1 MPSGLFIY
9 GWCADKHMH
18 WIALDIGVFI
28 FGRYIIIITKALTY
42 HLGFGILMSFVVLT
56 TYLLDAFK
64 YAASAVA
71 AATVIRSIAGA
82 LFPLVR

>member
-1 MPSGLFIY
+1 M
-9 GWCADKHMH
+9 
-18 WIALDIGVFI
+18 IA
-28 FGRYIIIITKALTY
+28 KALIY
-42 HLGFGILMSFVVLT
+42 HPGFGILLSFMALF

-71 AATVIRSIAGA
+71 ATTVIRSIAGA